1 MKTDMYTPFTKEWFK
16 QFNKL
21 SDKDKQKVLE
31 IVIKNMMNSA
41 LVSASS
47 NGVMNGMY
55 LKGERFYT
63 DYVEKMD
70 KMDSHSQE
78 WSDMVEKLLSD
89 IRVCHVEYQKRQE
102 QQNGKEG
109 QAIRT

>member
-21 SDKDKQKVLE
+21 SEADRKKVLE
-31 IVIKNMMNSA
+31 IVIEQTMNKALLSA
-41 LVSASS
+41 TS
-47 NGVMNGMY
+47 NAVFNGMN

-70 KMDSHSQE
+70 KMDSNSQE
-78 WSDMVEKLLSD
+78 WSDMVTRLLSD
-89 IRVCHVEYQKRQE
+89 IRMCHFEYQKSQYTQE
-102 QQNGKEG
+102 NKNESE
-109 QAIRT
+109 